1 MEQTSPQ
8 AGTTKTNNME
18 KKKKKKFE
26 IYSILLMKLYVTK
39 KKCHNHGHPCGQQK
53 LEIHFWILPGS
64 NGWCYAP
71 HGTLTKMN
79 KSSHRLSTEV
89 IMHKIYKEKNARVLK
104 KQFKP
109 TSDSRTGK
117 NGFWAM
123 GQLEEEISRIQSE
136 GIHQMH
142 ERE

>member
-1 MEQTSPQ
+1 
-8 AGTTKTNNME
+8 
-18 KKKKKKFE
+18 
-26 IYSILLMKLYVTK
+26 MKLYVTK
-39 KKCHNHGHPCGQQK
+39 KKCRNHGHPCGRQK
-53 LEIHFWILPGS
+53 FEIHFWILPGS

-79 KSSHRLSTEV
+79 KSFHLLSTGHYAED
-89 IMHKIYKEKNARVLK
+89 IEREKYKGVNKTI
-104 KQFKP
+104 FKP
-109 TSDSRTGK
+109 TSDSGTGK

-142 ERE
+142 EKE